1 MGMPISVDIPGC
13 GDAQVFEQIWER
25 LRRIDDNY
33 SPYKKDSKLSRFQN
47 GDLEEEKLSPEFKK
61 IIQDCQAAKKET
73 NGYFSADF
81 AGKFDP
87 TGYVKCWA
95 IAEAGK
101 IIEKKGLGTY
111 CISAGGDILA
121 RSNSVKVWNIGIQDP
136 ENKKGILNRLAIV
149 NGAVATS
156 GTYERGAHIIN
167 PKTRKPPSKFLSV
180 TVTGPEIIN
189 ADIFA
194 TAVFAAD
201 DLTMIGERKDYEA
214 LAIGIDGSVN
224 MTRGMKKLL
233 LI

>member
-1 MGMPISVDIPGC
+1 
-13 GDAQVFEQIWER
+13 
-25 LRRIDDNY
+25 
-33 SPYKKDSKLSRFQN
+33 
-47 GDLEEEKLSPEFKK
+47 
-61 IIQDCQAAKKET
+61 
-73 NGYFSADF
+73 
-81 AGKFDP
+81 
-87 TGYVKCWA
+87 
-95 IAEAGK
+95 
-101 IIEKKGLGTY
+101 
-111 CISAGGDILA
+111 
-121 RSNSVKVWNIGIQDP
+121 
-136 ENKKGILNRLAIV
+136 LAIV